1 METKFFCLDLQ
12 VERRKSKCN
21 YTENADW
28 KLDKKVK
35 LKKIRSIAT
44 KAKAFLSSE
53 SLFTKIWQHWRWF
66 MLIVFKLA
74 TIHHQRRLN
83 GKVYPQ
89 RWANENATGIMFRFV
104 PFNCILLWL
113 IHINNVQLPLD
124 SFLPR
129 CYNATSP
136 YVNNC
141 WDKGD
146 SWKYTYFKSP
156 LAANNATQ
164 EEGDSVPVHGIPNK

>member
-53 SLFTKIWQHWRWF
+53 SLFTKIWQHWR
-66 MLIVFKLA
+66 
-74 TIHHQRRLN
+74 
-83 GKVYPQ
+83 
-89 RWANENATGIMFRFV
+89 
-104 PFNCILLWL
+104 
-113 IHINNVQLPLD
+113 
-124 SFLPR
+124 
-129 CYNATSP
+129 
-136 YVNNC
+136 
-141 WDKGD
+141 
-146 SWKYTYFKSP
+146 
-156 LAANNATQ
+156 
-164 EEGDSVPVHGIPNK
+164 